1 MKEPD
6 TETDTD
12 TDTDSDPNPDI
23 TVRMCNCTC
32 EALICP
38 CCPRCDNQNPGKI
51 GSKSFQMK
59 NPYPGRKALQDRC
72 YLKKFKK
79 FPIVEKIFQGVCPCS
94 KCRPAYFEKQDKEAA
109 GTDES

>member
-1 MKEPD
+1 
-6 TETDTD
+6 
-12 TDTDSDPNPDI
+12 
-23 TVRMCNCTC
+23 
-32 EALICP
+32 
-38 CCPRCDNQNPGKI
+38 
-51 GSKSFQMK
+51 MK

-109 GTDES
+109 GTDESWFLETTYDLKKIFQTTKILVHIKLLDLRQVFWAPDFELRIYFF